1 MATDMTTERK
11 LSNEANGHR
20 HATRD
25 TSAAPTDTP
34 PVDDEKGENSSRED
48 KGEVP
53 DFASGLR
60 LVTLMTS
67 LLLCQFLVALDM
79 VRSHKPVDQ

>member
-1 MATDMTTERK
+1 MATDMMTEHK
-11 LSNEANGHR
+11 LSNEAKGLR

-25 TSAAPTDTP
+25 TSAPTDTP
-34 PVDDEKGENSSRED
+34 PIDDEKGENGSGED